1 MKNSNPFLA
10 LVFAITILPKE
21 FIPITI
27 KYAISLPIIFLIYV
41 SYVSIEINKSDKNK
55 LFSLS
60 IYIYVFGILL
70 SSFISDYKISS
81 SVIYASLFILR
92 FTIIEYLC
100 RKISFFKILDS
111 AVIGSSASFLFCILY
126 DVNSRLIFKNLLTLK
141 ISGIANSRLQVFGS
155 SPNFLGISAGI
166 ICLYIL
172 IRIINEQYELNHQE
186 DKATFNSG
194 YNNIFGYILLFWNF
208 LILFLCNT
216 RSAYLALFI
225 ALIVQVINLITRK
238 KFFQNKFNKFYIAF
252 MGILLFDFKRIYKFI
267 NKFIIL
273 LDDKYRGASTGL
285 TGRINIWKEN
295 LNIIGPIGYGY
306 RPGKIIDNNFIYSS
320 YMAGTFFALPLY
332 IYYLYFTF
340 KNYIDLFNRELN
352 FLQRN
357 EKSIKVSL
365 SIFIITH
372 LILDQQTIG
381 QTSLISFIFVILP
394 IASLKGKDRSPLFEK
409 LFRK

>member
-1 MKNSNPFLA
+1 
-10 LVFAITILPKE
+10 
-21 FIPITI
+21 
-27 KYAISLPIIFLIYV
+27 
-41 SYVSIEINKSDKNK
+41 
-55 LFSLS
+55 
-60 IYIYVFGILL
+60 
-70 SSFISDYKISS
+70 
-81 SVIYASLFILR
+81 
-92 FTIIEYLC
+92 
-100 RKISFFKILDS
+100 
-111 AVIGSSASFLFCILY
+111 
-126 DVNSRLIFKNLLTLK
+126 
-141 ISGIANSRLQVFGS
+141 
-155 SPNFLGISAGI
+155 
-166 ICLYIL
+166 
-172 IRIINEQYELNHQE
+172 
-186 DKATFNSG
+186 
-194 YNNIFGYILLFWNF
+194 
-208 LILFLCNT
+208 
-216 RSAYLALFI
+216 
-225 ALIVQVINLITRK
+225 
-238 KFFQNKFNKFYIAF
+238 

-320 YMAGTFFALPLY
+320 YMAGTFFDLPVY
-332 IYYLYFTF
+332 IYYLYFTV

-394 IASLKGKDRSPLFEK
+394 VSNLKGKNQSPLIDK
-409 LFRK
+409 TL